1 MLRHPFHGIIGP
13 EASAGEVA
21 ENRGQRSIARRTF
34 FGRVLASAAGVG
46 ALLFARSALSQTPP
60 DGGRGIGFP
69 EGGALQGGYGGG
81 IRTPPPSGGSG
92 PPTTLALGEE
102 GGGPVTTQALG
113 EEGGGQ
119 MTTFALGEEGGF
131 PRRRR
136 RRSQGAFTTFALGE
150 EGGRFPPQQPTT
162 FALGEEGGGINLRR

>member
-13 EASAGEVA
+13 EASAGENSVH
-21 ENRGQRSIARRTF
+21 QRVPQGIARRTF
-34 FGRVLASAAGVG
+34 FGSVLTSAAGV
-46 ALLFARSALSQTPP
+46 AAFFLARPGLSQTPP

-81 IRTPPPSGGSG
+81 IRDPQPPVGG

-113 EEGGGQ
+113 EEGGGR

-131 PRRRR
+131 NPRPRRRR
-136 RRSQGAFTTFALGE
+136 RPQGVITTFALGE
-150 EGGRFPPQQPTT
+150 EGGFN
-162 FALGEEGGGINLRR
+162 FRR